1 MFNKYLKLLICAL
14 SFFMAAVPAYAEYHG
29 KHVIIAVDQTPDV
42 VNNSDMAGLYKSLGA
57 LLKGEDPMRGLN
69 AAESYV
75 ASDFKLEPGDR
86 ISLLG
91 FGLPMRDYSTDLTA
105 VGIQEAARNTSDS
118 KKMADKLFMGL
129 IHPIYDG
136 TVEDVDAFVDTKL
149 KEVCTGQTA
158 VARSISDN
166 SGVTL
171 SHYVFPKVLDFVN
184 FDEPSQEYNY
194 VVVSNFKSG
203 TTSQNTSN
211 DRQRLREIF
220 GNNDRHVNAV
230 LAMTKDKS
238 EPFYTVDFFSLAK
251 GNDQNTLLA
260 LGKKIGLKQ
269 QLGTSVFIKS
279 NLDLEQESY
288 GSDSFEVGPVDVSF
302 VKDESLTI
310 DKVELVITD
319 SDNQTLF
326 SNDITGGT
334 YDERLREY
342 RFPEWTL
349 NSPVSLSPGDR
360 LNFKYVF
367 YATPHTASGDALM
380 PFVYVAE
387 RDMTLTSDNFITQ
400 SDTMYIVTILSIIV
414 FFAVVCVVLWQIYR
428 SRGKKALKSF
438 SFNIWPIS
446 NTRFMDVSN
455 NVVENYDCWYFRK
468 GDTDKR
474 IQVTGKV
481 DIDYPSFAQ
490 HYDVVAEMEVQ
501 DVDFNDDFSFRPDG
515 KNPNGTLREA
525 NKWYP
530 VNLAPDGRFDTS
542 VVAYMEKEIEAP
554 DYQRDD
560 HNVLRLQVSVRVKLV
575 DKTGKA
581 VATLPDQIKKYIFIV
596 RPEIPNSD
604 LWVAFDPGTS
614 GSCVAYGYGGLPVF
628 KNNIHL
634 ACNRASD
641 TAGHEI
647 LSPIFYSKIKVLPN
661 SSLFKGTP
669 AADLQVYDFE
679 SRTGDF
685 YFGNAAHIYWS
696 KGQNG
701 FQSIKKLLG
710 YTNELEVEGSD
721 GTVKKI
727 KGEDLAHLLVKGLCH
742 EFRNYIAN
750 DKDIKP
756 EVRQRLIDADGKLT
770 PSRAI
775 VAVPN
780 NYTVNKVQAMIDT
793 VKRTHLFKEVHYIY
807 EAEAVMMYYFN
818 LNWAKL
824 PGYQNKTFIVFDM
837 GGATINATAFR
848 IKVNSDA
855 KGDILSVEVD
865 TVSRVGYT
873 VGGDNIDFALIKV
886 LYGMPSMVTALGDAG
901 ISEKDHQRRNK
912 KSLLQFVQKLKL
924 DHIAALAGNRSTGNW
939 AASAEVFWTNLFNY
953 AKGWGLTLPDKMT
966 DADAAYFAR
975 EKQSE
980 TSNMKKLVINSVKD
994 AVAELL
1000 YDVNVSDVEL
1010 ILSGRSVLYPGI
1022 KESVVRSI
1030 KEKTSKVNEWNYEG
1044 SVESREEAVKTA
1056 VVRGA
1061 CWYAMFSRFV
1071 ALRHD
1076 KLTSTFGFMD
1086 MVRNESHYVPVLSRN
1101 TPFGEDGAVE
1111 AEAQPSFA
1119 LLNNVTFLQ
1128 MLGHDYDTI
1137 FGKEI
1142 FHKMNELALVTS
1154 SEIDG
1159 QIQSVKIR
1167 VDYNNNFTYEIRV
1180 AGKTKPI
1187 CGGCAAADSEIT
1199 DRNSEAYSFAALASL
1214 DDNQASPEELAL
1226 QKGGSKPRTAR
1237 PAAGVPEKKP
1247 ADNPVTPPAKKK
1259 RF

>member
-1 MFNKYLKLLICAL
+1 
-14 SFFMAAVPAYAEYHG
+14 
-29 KHVIIAVDQTPDV
+29 
-42 VNNSDMAGLYKSLGA
+42 
-57 LLKGEDPMRGLN
+57 
-69 AAESYV
+69 
-75 ASDFKLEPGDR
+75 
-86 ISLLG
+86 
-91 FGLPMRDYSTDLTA
+91 
-105 VGIQEAARNTSDS
+105 
-118 KKMADKLFMGL
+118 
-129 IHPIYDG
+129 
-136 TVEDVDAFVDTKL
+136 
-149 KEVCTGQTA
+149 
-158 VARSISDN
+158 
-166 SGVTL
+166 
-171 SHYVFPKVLDFVN
+171 
-184 FDEPSQEYNY
+184 
-194 VVVSNFKSG
+194 
-203 TTSQNTSN
+203 
-211 DRQRLREIF
+211 
-220 GNNDRHVNAV
+220 
-230 LAMTKDKS
+230 
-238 EPFYTVDFFSLAK
+238 
-251 GNDQNTLLA
+251 
-260 LGKKIGLKQ
+260 
-269 QLGTSVFIKS
+269 
-279 NLDLEQESY
+279 
-288 GSDSFEVGPVDVSF
+288 
-302 VKDESLTI
+302 
-310 DKVELVITD
+310 
-319 SDNQTLF
+319 
-326 SNDITGGT
+326 
-334 YDERLREY
+334 
-342 RFPEWTL
+342 
-349 NSPVSLSPGDR
+349 
-360 LNFKYVF
+360 
-367 YATPHTASGDALM
+367 
-380 PFVYVAE
+380 
-387 RDMTLTSDNFITQ
+387 
-400 SDTMYIVTILSIIV
+400 
-414 FFAVVCVVLWQIYR
+414 
-428 SRGKKALKSF
+428 
-438 SFNIWPIS
+438 
-446 NTRFMDVSN
+446 
-455 NVVENYDCWYFRK
+455 
-468 GDTDKR
+468 
-474 IQVTGKV
+474 
-481 DIDYPSFAQ
+481 
-490 HYDVVAEMEVQ
+490 
-501 DVDFNDDFSFRPDG
+501 
-515 KNPNGTLREA
+515 
-525 NKWYP
+525 
-530 VNLAPDGRFDTS
+530 
-542 VVAYMEKEIEAP
+542 
-554 DYQRDD
+554 
-560 HNVLRLQVSVRVKLV
+560 
-575 DKTGKA
+575 
-581 VATLPDQIKKYIFIV
+581 
-596 RPEIPNSD
+596 
-604 LWVAFDPGTS
+604 
-614 GSCVAYGYGGLPVF
+614 
-628 KNNIHL
+628 
-634 ACNRASD
+634 
-641 TAGHEI
+641 
-647 LSPIFYSKIKVLPN
+647 
-661 SSLFKGTP
+661 
-669 AADLQVYDFE
+669 
-679 SRTGDF
+679 
-685 YFGNAAHIYWS
+685 
-696 KGQNG
+696 
-701 FQSIKKLLG
+701 
-710 YTNELEVEGSD
+710 
-721 GTVKKI
+721 
-727 KGEDLAHLLVKGLCH
+727 
-742 EFRNYIAN
+742 
-750 DKDIKP
+750 
-756 EVRQRLIDADGKLT
+756 
-770 PSRAI
+770 
-775 VAVPN
+775 
-780 NYTVNKVQAMIDT
+780 
-793 VKRTHLFKEVHYIY
+793 
-807 EAEAVMMYYFN
+807 MMYYFN

-886 LYGMPSMVTALGDAG
+886 LYGMPSMITALGDAG

-1237 PAAGVPEKKP
+1237 PAAGAPEKKP
-1247 ADNPVTPPAKKK
+1247 EDNPVTPPTKKK